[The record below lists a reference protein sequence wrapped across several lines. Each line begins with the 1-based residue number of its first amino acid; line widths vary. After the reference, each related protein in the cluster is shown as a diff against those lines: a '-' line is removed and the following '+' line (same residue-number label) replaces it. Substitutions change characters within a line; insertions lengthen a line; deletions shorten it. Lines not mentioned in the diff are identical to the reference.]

1 MDIKAQAS
9 FFSGNIDEAEW
20 QPFEYP
26 QEGKLE
32 TYGEVVP
39 FREAGSGGKLL
50 AVGLWRCLTLGD
62 SPMYC
67 SELGDEAF
75 LVLEGEVEITVLE
88 TGEKFHYREGDVGS
102 WSQGTKTVWNI
113 KQAFKKFYVVAAP

>member
-9 FFSGNIDEAEW
+9 FFSGNIDDAAW

-26 QEGKLE
+26 QEGKLQS
-32 TYGEVVP
+32 YGEVVP
-39 FREAGSGGKLL
+39 FRESGSGGKLL
-50 AVGLWRCLTLGD
+50 AVGLWRCLTLGH

-67 SELGDEAF
+67 SELGDETF
-75 LVLEGEVEITVLE
+75 LVLEGEVEITALE

-102 WSQGTKTVWNI
+102 WSQGTKTVWNVI
-113 KQAFKKFYVVAAP
+113 RPFKKFYVVAAP